1 MKQKKPKYAVQY
13 EAIIKFIPSADCSKS
28 GTVLITDTN
37 GLKAEF
43 KESHME
49 IWANWFLY
57 RRHD

>member
-1 MKQKKPKYAVQY
+1 MKRKKPKYNVQY
-13 EAIIKFIPSADCSKS
+13 EATIKFIPSDDYSKS

-43 KESHME
+43 KESIME
-49 IWANWFLY
+49 EWARWFLH